1 MAYKALYRKYRPK
14 SFDDVKGQDHI
25 VQTLKNIILNHK
37 ISHAYLFSGPRGVG
51 KTSVAKIF
59 ANVVNCGHGEDLTKL
74 CESCIEKADQNFDV
88 IEMDAASNNGVN
100 EIRDLR
106 DKIQHSPASENYKVY
121 IIDEVHMLSKGA
133 FNALL
138 KTLEEPPAH
147 AIFILATTD
156 PQKIPLTILS
166 RVQRYN
172 FRKISNQVLINQI
185 KEVLDKEKI
194 KYEDSTIAYIAR
206 LATGGMRDAL
216 SIVDQAAAYGNGKI
230 SLKDVMYAF
239 GITSNESLI
248 QIVNYLYQSK
258 IKEVLI
264 LFNNLKNAGIDSN
277 QFVQS
282 LIELFKDYLIYAKS
296 NDANLLELLSLEELN
311 TLKIDVNFAFNS
323 SEKLYKL
330 FKELI
335 FSENPLQLI
344 ELYLIKLNQTNE
356 LQNSK
361 EQTMSIDVN
370 KKKPK
375 KDDTIKTVLNQT
387 QELVLE
393 ANRDADDNF
402 SLDQD
407 LLSSNFEIEEDYDDG
422 LVSTAE
428 IQLDDEIQ
436 NMPKPVVIPAFD
448 SKYKNLKTFK
458 SNLSKKD
465 LINLLKQST
474 LTFLNRYKS
483 NLDIVINTVQNP
495 IYSDLITVLKKCKI
509 AAAGPNYMI
518 FISKNVPELVYLQEN
533 GYNSNIQKFIQ
544 DYFEDYKHLYCIM
557 SDDYKETAKD
567 FAAKMKDAKFDTS
580 FTVPGPVV
588 LQNVKSP
595 TGKLFDK
602 FKK

>member
-25 VQTLKNIILNHK
+25 VQTLKNIILNQK

-74 CESCIEKADQNFDV
+74 CESCAKRSEQNFDV

-106 DKIQHSPASENYKVY
+106 DKIQHSPASGNYKVY

-172 FRKISNQVLINQI
+172 FRKISNSVLVGQI
-185 KEVLDKEKI
+185 KDVLDKESI
-194 KYEDSTIAYIAR
+194 KYEDSTINYIAR

-216 SIVDQAAAYGNGKI
+216 SIVDQAAAYGNGEI

-239 GITSNESLI
+239 GVTSNESLI
-248 QIVNYLYQSK
+248 QIANYLYEGK
-258 IKEVLI
+258 IKEVLL

-277 QFVQS
+277 QFVQG
-282 LIELFKDYLIYAKS
+282 LIELFKDYLIYSKS
-296 NDANLLELLSLEELN
+296 KDANLLELLSLEELN
-311 TLKIDVNFAFNS
+311 TLKIDTTFAFSS

-330 FKELI
+330 FKEL
-335 FSENPLQLI
+335 FYTESPFHLI
-344 ELYLIKLNQTNE
+344 ELYLIKLNQT
-356 LQNSK
+356 QNNK
-361 EQTMSIDVN
+361 EKTMSIDQDKMKV
-370 KKKPK
+370 KKE
-375 KDDTIKTVLNQT
+375 DTIKTVLNQT

-393 ANRDADDNF
+393 ANKEADDNF
-402 SLDQD
+402 SIDQD
-407 LLSSNFEIEEDYDDG
+407 LLSSNFDVEDYDDG

-436 NMPKPVVIPAFD
+436 NMPKPIAIPAFD
-448 SKYKNLKTFK
+448 SKYKSLKSFK
-458 SNLSKKD
+458 SNLSKKE

-474 LTFLNRYKS
+474 LTFINKYKS
-483 NLDIVINTVQNP
+483 NLEIVIGTVQNP
-495 IYSDLITVLKKCKI
+495 IYNDLISVLKKCKI
-509 AAAGPNYMI
+509 TAAGPGFMI
-518 FISKNVPELVYLQEN
+518 FISKNIPELSYLQEN

-544 DYFEDYKHLYCIM
+544 DYFEDYKHLYCFGT
-557 SDDYKETAKD
+557 DEFKEIAKE
-567 FAAKMKDAKFDTS
+567 FAQKMKEGKLDTS
-580 FTVPGPVV
+580 FSAPGPVI

-595 TGKLFDK
+595 TGKLFEK